1 MTQVVPVVLYIE
13 DNPLNIALVRKL
25 LQPAGYR
32 MLEAVNGKQGMYTA
46 IRHRPDL
53 VLMDLR
59 LPDMNGVQVASHLR
73 KHPLTKH
80 AAIVALTA
88 ELVIDQGQWCKEHGF
103 NAFLSKPVTRTT
115 LLHAAQQWTA
125 QAYPS
130 IEEEETAVWEE
141 ATRPDLRHLEDTR
154 TDPLRMEETRPHPMR
169 FRTKPYHRQN
179 EIPGS

>member
-103 NAFLSKPVTRTT
+103 EAFLTKPVTRTT

-130 IEEEETAVWEE
+130 AHEDDSRHLEE
-141 ATRPDLRHLEDTR
+141 TRPDLRHLEDTR
-154 TDPLRMEETRPHPMR
+154 THPLWTEETRPHPMR
-169 FRTKPYHRQN
+169 FRTKPCHRQN